1 MNTRH
6 RTFLALLLALPLAAC
21 AGRDDSRKAP
31 DFALSSPDGKTV
43 SLSAQKGRVVLL
55 NFWATWCDS
64 CRAELPALKDLNARS
79 NGRFVL
85 LAVNVDEDPGK
96 AVPPFLA
103 REKLDF
109 PIAYADPAVLGAY
122 AVRDLPTTFLIG
134 PDGEIKRRY
143 VGPLDEGAVEND
155 ILQLLRRPS

>member
-1 MNTRH
+1 MNTRS
-6 RTFLALLLALPLAAC
+6 RIFLTFLLTLPLAAC
-21 AGRDDSRKAP
+21 ANRDDARKAP
-31 DFALSSPDGKTV
+31 DFSLTAPDGKTV
-43 SLSAQKGRVVLL
+43 SLSSEKGRVVLL

-85 LAVNVDEDPGK
+85 LAVSVDENPAK
-96 AVPPFLA
+96 AVPPFVA

-109 PIAYADPAVLGAY
+109 PVAYADPAVLGAY
-122 AVRDLPTTFLIG
+122 AVQDLPTTFLIG
-134 PDGEIKRRY
+134 PDGEIERRY